1 MKIRLQ
7 IALGFLVTAV
17 TLSAALAQ
25 TYKWKDEKGQ
35 TVIGDTP
42 PPRSSKAKK
51 SGGDSSAAANQ
62 ASASAENPAA
72 AETAPQPAAPKSAA
86 EKEMEFKKRQL
97 ETKEKDEKE
106 AKEQADAAKRKQ
118 NCAQA
123 QQALRTLESNQRIT
137 TVNEKGENQFLDEE
151 KRQAEMGRARESVA
165 EWCK

>member
-7 IALGFLVTAV
+7 IALGFLVAAT

-42 PPRSSKAKK
+42 PPHSSKAKK

-62 ASASAENPAA
+62 ASASTEKPAA
-72 AETAPQPAAPKSAA
+72 AETAAKNAPPKNAA

-97 ETKEKDEKE
+97 EAKEKADKE
-106 AKEQADAAKRKQ
+106 AKEQEDAAKRKE

-123 QQALRTLESNQRIT
+123 QQAVRTLESSPRIA
-137 TVNEKGENQFLDEE
+137 TVNEKGEREYFDEQ
-151 KRQAEMGRARESVA
+151 KRQAEIERARAAAA